1 MTGSSVQC
9 LVLDQKHRN
18 QAEQAVSQIHTD
30 AALDVIVCRSDQSS
44 VIWSVGRL
52 SFNIRSDIYLYGK
65 HQILN
70 AMCLDE
76 VELLM

>member
-44 VIWSVGRL
+44 
-52 SFNIRSDIYLYGK
+52 GK